1 MGSSLNDLSAF
12 PADFKRAFGFALRE
26 VQKGVTPPSAK
37 PLPQFGPGVYELRE
51 RYRGDA
57 HRVVYVV
64 RLAKAIYVPHAFKKK
79 SKSGIGIPREDIDAI
94 WSRLRNAGDADESR
108 H

>member
-1 MGSSLNDLSAF
+1 MGASLDELSAF
-12 PADFKRAFGFALRE
+12 PMDVKRAFGFALRE
-26 VQKGVTPPSAK
+26 VQKGVTPASAK

-64 RLAKAIYVPHAFKKK
+64 RLAKAVYVLHAFKKK
-79 SKSGIGIPREDIDAI
+79 SKSGIGIPREDVNAI
-94 WSRLRNAGDADESR
+94 WIRLRNAGDADASR